1 MSPHHAY
8 ARIEAA
14 QPWYSIGLLCL
25 SLGLLLDLFAPPL
38 SVGGFDIR
46 DFAMGFLVGLGAA
59 MLLASLWKQRLFRRG
74 GPE

>member
-1 MSPHHAY
+1 MNPHIAH

-25 SLGLLLDLFAPPL
+25 SIGLLIDLFAPPL

-59 MLLASLWKQRLFRRG
+59 MLLTSLWKQRRLQRG
-74 GPE
+74 GAE

>member
-1 MSPHHAY
+1 MNPHTAH

-25 SLGLLLDLFAPPL
+25 SLGLLIHLFAPPL

-59 MLLASLWKQRLFRRG
+59 MLLIVLWKQRRFQRG
-74 GPE
+74 DAR